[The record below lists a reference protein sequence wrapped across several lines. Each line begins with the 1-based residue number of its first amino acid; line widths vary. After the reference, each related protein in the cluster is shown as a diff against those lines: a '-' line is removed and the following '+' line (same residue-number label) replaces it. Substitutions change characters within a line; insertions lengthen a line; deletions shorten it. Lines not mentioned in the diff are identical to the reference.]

1 MQVRGAD
8 GTVSYQMRGALKVPG
23 TLTEGE
29 AMAVYKK
36 PRLGVE
42 EEKEEG
48 EEEAEEEAEEE
59 QEEEQ
64 EEEVEDVGRVSEAKS
79 GSWGRGGRGTGG
91 GGGRGRGADGCAGV
105 GASGGDQGAGFLLR
119 VVGQEGGRY
128 QGRYRGVY
136 LRMREALV
144 SRYLNDQLAISFPPP
159 PPPPPPVPTPPPPHH
174 QPQPEAASAR
184 TRRNR
189 ARTRRNSSAS
199 VPIAQEKEGGG
210 GGGGGGGGAERS
222 WALME
227 GSSNLSRALSHALSS
242 NHSSIGV
249 NVVVL
254 LLGYRQALFLDTR
267 FEYFT

>member
-1 MQVRGAD
+1 
-8 GTVSYQMRGALKVPG
+8 MRGALKVPG
-23 TLTEGE
+23 TPAESS
-29 AMAVYKK
+29 AMAMYKK
-36 PRLGVE
+36 PRLGE
-42 EEKEEG
+42 EEEG
-48 EEEAEEEAEEE
+48 EEEGEKEAEQE
-59 QEEEQ
+59 QEQ
-64 EEEVEDVGRVSEAKS
+64 EVEDVGHVTEAKS

-91 GGGRGRGADGCAGV
+91 GGGRGGGADGCEGV
-105 GASGGDQGAGFLLR
+105 GASGGDQGGGFLLR

-144 SRYLNDQLAISFPPP
+144 SRYLNHQLAIPPP

-199 VPIAQEKEGGG
+199 GPIAQEKGGG
-210 GGGGGGGGAERS
+210 GGGGGGGERR
-222 WALME
+222 WALLE

-249 NVVVL
+249 NLVVL
-254 LLGYRQALFLDTR
+254 LLGYRQALFLTLR
-267 FEYFT
+267 LEYFFEYFTYILYMDR